1 MIEKTVYYIV
11 PNEFLLDYTQKVV
24 ERIEQREAHQRVLR
38 KQYLH
43 KKARLN
49 RAKHKR

>member
-1 MIEKTVYYIV
+1 MIEKNIHYIV
-11 PNEFLLDYTQKVV
+11 PNEFLWDQVQKVT
-24 ERIEQREAHQRVLR
+24 ERMARKEAHQRVLR

-49 RAKHKR
+49 RAKHKK